1 MIDKR
6 QLGNVEYF
14 NYFGSLIRNYASCIS
29 EIKSKIAMARAAL
42 KKKKLFSFT
51 NKFDFN

>member
-1 MIDKR
+1 MIEKR

-14 NYFGSLIRNYASCIS
+14 SYFGSLIRNYASCVR

-42 KKKKLFSFT
+42 KR
-51 NKFDFN
+51 